1 MAEHEQETGYI
12 GLDLASTSKETLELF
27 VEEAADPAIF
37 REILDANRHR
47 SEVVELLLT
56 HANTPEEVRTDA
68 AQVLSVPVP
77 KAEDMALM
85 KRREA
90 EQRAR
95 EIQEQVREERLVK
108 RIQKL
113 TVSEKIKFA
122 MRGNN
127 EVRGVLARDSNK
139 LVVLA
144 VLDNPKMTESE
155 VESLARNRSIM
166 EEALRTIA
174 KNREW
179 MRNYNV
185 QHSLVTNP
193 KTPVAISLKLVSTL
207 KKKDMQLLEKNK
219 NVSDAI
225 RNTARKF
232 VKSQKV

>member
-1 MAEHEQETGYI
+1 MAEHEKETGYI

-27 VEEAADPAIF
+27 VEEAADPTIF

-56 HANTPEEVRTDA
+56 HVNTPEEVRTEA

-95 EIQEQVREERLVK
+95 EIQEQVHEQRLMK
-108 RIQKL
+108 QIQKL

-122 MRGNN
+122 MRGNS
-127 EVRGVLARDSNK
+127 EVRGVLARDNNK

-144 VLDNPKMTESE
+144 VLDNPKLTESE
-155 VESLARNRSIM
+155 VEALARNRSIV
-166 EEALRTIA
+166 EEGLRTIS
-174 KNREW
+174 KKKEW
-179 MRNYNV
+179 MRSYTI

-193 KTPVAISLKLVSTL
+193 KTPVAISLKLVPHL
-207 KKKDMQLLEKNK
+207 KKKDLQRLEKNK
-219 NVSDAI
+219 NVSDAV
-225 RNTARKF
+225 RNTAKKF
-232 VKSQKV
+232 VKSQRV